1 MKKIDV
7 KSMLKKLKHI
17 LIGWLKAYGFLPSSA
32 AEKKLSQLRL
42 KQCSGCIYADES
54 KVLKLLNGNATYE
67 KSLYCTKCV
76 CPADQKSLVVDEN
89 CPIGKW

>member
-1 MKKIDV
+1 MIINKV
-7 KSMLKKLKHI
+7 GMLKKIKHI
-17 LIGWLKAYGFLPSSA
+17 LIGWLKAYGWLPSSA

-54 KVLKLLNGNATYE
+54 KVLKLLQGKASYE
-67 KSLYCTKCV
+67 KALYCTKCV